1 MVMTEYNGKDLE
13 WISNCCEAPPITE
26 LEYKEEFDAEPI
38 GLCMKCKE
46 GAIFNLIN
54 GEYDG

>member
-1 MVMTEYNGKDLE
+1 MVMTEYNGKELE
-13 WISNCCEAPPITE
+13 WISNCCEAPPTTE

-54 GEYDG
+54 GEYL